1 MFSFCWQ
8 GFDVG
13 GNSGYYQH
21 DATGDTAEPYV
32 HDQRGEMVVMRDDE
46 TEHYITHY
54 CRTVQ
59 GNTPGPGKDSIQTS
73 MIKMIFD
80 NFGQKDC

>member
-1 MFSFCWQ
+1 
-8 GFDVG
+8 
-13 GNSGYYQH
+13 
-21 DATGDTAEPYV
+21 
-32 HDQRGEMVVMRDDE
+32 MVVMRDDE

-80 NFGQKDC
+80 NFGQKDCWEPFFN